1 MPRMPKLLLIALVT
15 AIALWLL
22 VRWLEPRLA
31 FFPAAG
37 EDQTPAAFAIP
48 FEAVG
53 LKTQDGETLRA
64 WYLPHDHP
72 RAFVLYFHG
81 NGGNLS
87 IWLPMLAGL
96 HRQGYAVAAIDYR
109 GYGLST
115 GSPTEQGLYRDVD
128 AALAWAKGLR
138 HADVPLVVWG
148 RSLGTTMAAYA
159 ATKARPDGLILE
171 SGFPD
176 MHAVI
181 RDSPLLRALSIFASY
196 RLPTAEYA
204 AQAGVPVLV
213 MHGDADTVIAFRNGQ
228 ALFDALPQ
236 PKRFEVI
243 RGGDHNDLAPPDPQ
257 RYWTAIHGFTS
268 GLRPAAGS

>member
-1 MPRMPKLLLIALVT
+1 MPKYVLVT
-15 AIALWLL
+15 LVVLAALWLL

-31 FFPAAG
+31 FFPSPG
-37 EDQTPAAFAIP
+37 EDETPAAVAIP
-48 FEAVG
+48 FQAVS
-53 LKTQDGETLRA
+53 LRTQDGETLRA

-72 RAFVLYFHG
+72 RALVLYFHG

-87 IWLPMLAGL
+87 IWMPMLAGL

-115 GSPTEQGLYRDVD
+115 GSPTEQGLYRDVE
-128 AALAWAKGLR
+128 AALEWASGLR
-138 HADVPLVVWG
+138 RAGVPLVFWG

-181 RDSPLLRALSIFASY
+181 RDSPVLRALSVFASY

-204 AQAGVPVLV
+204 ARAGVPVLV
-213 MHGDADTVIAFRNGQ
+213 MHGDADTVIAFRNGRD
-228 ALFDALPQ
+228 LFDALPQ
-236 PKRFEVI
+236 PKRFEII
-243 RGGDHNDLAPPDPQ
+243 RGGDHNDLAPPDPP
-257 RYWTAIHGFTS
+257 RYWAAIDEFVS
-268 GLRPAAGS
+268 GLRPRPPA

>member
-1 MPRMPKLLLIALVT
+1 MARMPKYVLIALV
-15 AIALWLL
+15 AALALWLL

-31 FFPAAG
+31 FFPTAG
-37 EDQTPAAFAIP
+37 EDRTPAALAIP
-48 FEAVG
+48 FQAAS
-53 LKTQDGETLRA
+53 LRTQDGETLRA

-128 AALAWAKGLR
+128 AALAWAATLR
-138 HADVPLVVWG
+138 GTDVPVVFWG

-159 ATKARPDGLILE
+159 ASKARPAGLILE

-176 MHAVI
+176 MLAVI
-181 RDSPLLRALSIFASY
+181 DDSPLLRALSVLASY

-204 AQAGVPVLV
+204 TRAGVPVLV
-213 MHGDADTVIAFRNGQ
+213 MHGDADTVIPFRHGQ
-228 ALFDALPQ
+228 ILFDALPQ
-236 PKRFEVI
+236 PKRFAVI
-243 RGGDHNDLAPPDPQ
+243 PGGDHNDLAPPDAR
-257 RYWTAIHGFTS
+257 RYWAAIDGFVS
-268 GLRPAAGS
+268 SLR